1 MMIVNENHYQYFRR
15 AFRGKYHMS
24 MKFKLLVAMA
34 SLSLVLGACS
44 KETEKTATS
53 EKVESAETET
63 SKDSSHEEGEH
74 EEVDYAGIFKEAVD
88 ELSKAK
94 EGKEVDFDKVIGLYN
109 DHLQSIVKERDAEN
123 EDTLDQ
129 HITTALQAG
138 KEGTMDKVV
147 VKQIFDK
154 LMQKVFYTTIKH
166 EFKEV
171 TENWGNVEEV
181 KEEIEEAKS
190 FYAILESTVQKRDD
204 AYGTTMVDVIAGG
217 FSEMEN
223 AVDAN
228 DELSFQLGK
237 QVVDKT
243 LMKTF
248 YLATGAIPNGYATKA
263 SEAAKENVEE
273 AKVEQ
278 AEGWAFFQSLYSYL
292 NKHAAE
298 DTAYIQQQFDLQS
311 DVAVLDPASVNKA
324 FVRGFT
330 NIALSEYAES
340 IETWGEDKSVITALE
355 GALFIDIIGEDIKG
369 LLGEEAYTTLT
380 DNAQKYL
387 EAAKAKDQASGES
400 LMKEL
405 EATLQTV
412 IEKAK

>member
-1 MMIVNENHYQYFRR
+1 
-15 AFRGKYHMS
+15 MS

-53 EKVESAETET
+53 EKVESTE
-63 SKDSSHEEGEH
+63 SESASESAHEEGEH
-74 EEVDYAGIFKEAVD
+74 EEVDYAGVFKEAVD

-94 EGKEVDFDKVIGLYN
+94 EGKEVDYDKVIGLYN
-109 DHLQSIVKERDAEN
+109 EHLQSLVQERDAEN
-123 EDTLDQ
+123 EETLDQ
-129 HITTALQAG
+129 NITTALQAG

-217 FSEMEN
+217 FNEMET

-228 DELSFQLGK
+228 DELGFQLGK

-248 YLATGAIPNGYATKA
+248 YYATGAIPNGYATKA
-263 SEAAKENVEE
+263 SEAVKENAEE
-273 AKVEQ
+273 AKIEQ
-278 AEGWAFFQSLYSYL
+278 AEGWAFFQSLSSYL

-298 DTAYIQQQFDLQS
+298 ESTYIGQQFDLQS
-311 DVAVLDPASVNKA
+311 DVATIDPASVNKA
-324 FVRGFT
+324 FVRGFAK
-330 NIALSEYAES
+330 IALSEYAES
-340 IETWGEDKSVITALE
+340 KETWGEDKSVITALE
-355 GALFIDIIGEDIKG
+355 GALFIDIIGEDIKV

-380 DNAQKYL
+380 DKTQKYL
-387 EAAKAKDQASGES
+387 EAAKAKDQAAGDS

-405 EATLQTV
+405 EASLQTV
-412 IEKAK
+412 IEKAN

>member
-1 MMIVNENHYQYFRR
+1 
-15 AFRGKYHMS
+15 MS
-24 MKFKLLVAMA
+24 TKFKILVAMA

-44 KETEKTATS
+44 QTNEKSATS
-53 EKVESAETET
+53 EKVEATDSAKTTDEA
-63 SKDSSHEEGEH
+63 HEEGEH
-74 EEVDYAGIFKEAVD
+74 EEVDYAATFKEAVD

-109 DHLQSIVKERDAEN
+109 EHLQELVQKRDTEF

-129 HITTALQAG
+129 SITTALEAG
-138 KEGTMDKVV
+138 KDGSMDKVV

-154 LMQKVFYTTIKH
+154 LMQKVFYTTVKH
-166 EFKEV
+166 EFTEV
-171 TENWGNVEEV
+171 AENWGNVEEV
-181 KEEIEEAKS
+181 KAEIEEAKE
-190 FYAILESTVQKRDD
+190 FYSIIESTVQKRDD
-204 AYGTTMVDVIAGG
+204 AYGTNMVDAISGG
-217 FSEMEN
+217 FTEIEK

-228 DELSFQLGK
+228 DLLGFQLGK

-248 YLATGAIPNGYATKA
+248 YYATGAIPNGYATKA
-263 SEAAKENVEE
+263 STAAKENAEE

-292 NKHAAE
+292 NSHAAE
-298 DTAYIQQQFDLQS
+298 ETAFIQQQFDLQS
-311 DVAVLDPASVNKA
+311 DVAALDPAAVNKA
-324 FVRGFT
+324 FVRGFAK
-330 NIALSEYAES
+330 IALSEYGES
-340 IETWGEDKSVITALE
+340 KETWGEDKSVITALE
-355 GALFIDIIGEDIKG
+355 GALFIDIIGEDIKV

-380 DNAQKYL
+380 DNASKYI
-387 EAAKAKDQASGES
+387 EASKTKDQATGDS

-412 IEKAK
+412 IDKAK